1 MNVGAI
7 IGYNVLMINEETLT
21 GYKKWFAQYAA
32 TFITG
37 NPEFD
42 RNITIKEDH
51 TARVCQEIIYIG
63 RNIGLNDDK
72 LLLAE
77 TMALFHDVGRFEQ
90 YATYRTFADHL
101 SVNHAE
107 FGVQILRN
115 QGVLDR
121 LDVEEKELILRA
133 ILYHNRR
140 DLPEDE
146 TEDCLRF
153 ARMLRDADKLDIWQ
167 VFADYYRHGG
177 EKENS
182 VLIHNFPDTPGIS
195 TEIYNE
201 LVATRI
207 ANYSD
212 VKNLNDFKLLQVG
225 WVYDIN
231 FPPTFRRVRDRG
243 YLNSIRAALPDSE
256 QVEKIFLAAQH
267 YLNDRL

>member
-1 MNVGAI
+1 M
-7 IGYNVLMINEETLT
+7 GYNDLMIDEQMLT
-21 GYKKWFAQYAA
+21 GYRKWFTEYAA
-32 TFITG
+32 TFRTG
-37 NPEFD
+37 ELEYD
-42 RNITIKEDH
+42 RNIIIKEDH
-51 TARVCQEIIYIG
+51 TARVCQEITYIG
-63 RNIGLNDDK
+63 QNIGLNRHD

-90 YATYRTFADHL
+90 YVKFGTFADHL

-107 FGVQILRN
+107 FGVEIMNDKQ
-115 QGVLDR
+115 VLDS
-121 LDVEEKELILRA
+121 LDPEERKLILRA

-140 DLPEDE
+140 DLPIDE
-146 TEDCLRF
+146 TDACLRY
-153 ARMLRDADKLDIWQ
+153 AKMLRDADKLDIWQ

-195 TEIYNE
+195 PEIHAE
-201 LVATRI
+201 LVAARI

-231 FPPTFRRVRDRG
+231 FPPTFRRVHDRG
-243 YLNSIRAALPDSE
+243 YLDSIRSALPDSE
-256 QVEKIFLAAQH
+256 QIDQVFFAAQA
-267 YLNDRL
+267 YLNDKL